1 MAVCASAELI
11 REMEND
17 IRKMIRELE
26 EISGGIER
34 GIKGQSG
41 WNDSQSARYHD
52 LMRSIARL
60 TCAPCGELNDVL
72 PRMERLATALDN
84 YNSVRF

>member
-17 IRKMIRELE
+17 IKKMIRDLE
-26 EISGGIER
+26 EISTGIER
-34 GIKGQSG
+34 GIKSQSD
-41 WNDSQSARYHD
+41 WNDSQSARYHE
-52 LMRSIARL
+52 LMHQIAL
-60 TCAPCGELNDVL
+60 LSAAPCRELEDVL
-72 PRMERLATALDN
+72 PRMERLAGALDN